1 MISSNLRHMEELDF
15 GFIPWQWRQTWLCSA
30 TPRPAE
36 AYVGL
41 AGIHS
46 ILGFSNIDSADPW
59 GAFAAS

>member
-1 MISSNLRHMEELDF
+1 MEELDF